1 MNMVGISAGRNGTLR
16 SWKHRSWPFK
26 IMYTYIWRTELQAG
40 ELGYPRESSFRV
52 SLVPDGAVSVSS
64 ERRQR
69 KGATGDA
76 LQLGA
81 GAAPSTISSG
91 GTRGG
96 QPTSSSPLSTFPGL
110 LCPSPEVI
118 TCHTASRDCQQHWGQ
133 LGSVHPFSLGN
144 TTQPP
149 RFAALATC
157 PVFCSHGGSHT
168 PPPNPSNTQM
178 KEPQNLIEYFGSWLV
193 RWEGTSDTGNTHPI
207 GSEWLHTAPL
217 PSARK

>member
-1 MNMVGISAGRNGTLR
+1 MV
-16 SWKHRSWPFK
+16 
-26 IMYTYIWRTELQAG
+26 
-40 ELGYPRESSFRV
+40 ELGRPRESSLRV

-91 GTRGG
+91 GARGG
-96 QPTSSSPLSTFPGL
+96 QPASSSSHLSTFPGL
-110 LCPSPEVI
+110 LCPSPKVI
-118 TCHTASRDCQQHWGQ
+118 TCHSEPGLLAA
-133 LGSVHPFSLGN
+133 LGPAGERPVHPCSLGT

-157 PVFCSHGGSHT
+157 PVFCSRGGTHT
-168 PPPNPSNTQM
+168 PQIPAILT
-178 KEPQNLIEYFGSWLV
+178 
-193 RWEGTSDTGNTHPI
+193 
-207 GSEWLHTAPL
+207 
-217 PSARK
+217 